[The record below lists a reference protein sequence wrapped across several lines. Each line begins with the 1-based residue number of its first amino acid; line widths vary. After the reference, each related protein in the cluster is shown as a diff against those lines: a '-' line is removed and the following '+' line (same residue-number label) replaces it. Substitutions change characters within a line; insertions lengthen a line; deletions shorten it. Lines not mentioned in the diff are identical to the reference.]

1 MNVRKYNFTVA
12 TRDKIRSV
20 GIGMNRLDAL
30 FKALQRCNLRVDALA
45 REIVKLRI
53 VLVIANER
61 SVGRTVVKV
70 HLVEVLIGDGR
81 KLLLPVLS
89 GCVRGDPS
97 GHTSSDRNC
106 GNNSSHNSFQCPGWI
121 AMRQPV
127 PGPGFQVTRESQ
139 AELRRDVWQPKE
151 ISAIPG
157 A

>member
-1 MNVRKYNFTVA
+1 MNVREKNFTVA
-12 TRDKIRSV
+12 ARDKIRSV
-20 GIGMNRLDAL
+20 GIRMNRLDAL
-30 FKALQRCNLRVDALA
+30 LKALQRRDLRVDALA
-45 REIVKLRI
+45 REIFQLRI
-53 VLVIANER
+53 VLVIADKC

-89 GCVRGDPS
+89 GCVRSDSS

-106 GNNSSHNSFQCPGWI
+106 GNTSSHSSFQCPGWI

-139 AELRRDVWQPKE
+139 AGLRQDV
-151 ISAIPG
+151 
-157 A
+157 